1 MTADNTRTTLRVKL
15 TWVGILYFSQ
25 GFPAGIFAEILPVQ
39 FREQGVDLREIGVLS
54 LLMLG
59 WTLKF
64 LWAPLVSYTRQ
75 YRRWMIGADLAMA
88 AVLAVLATK
97 AGFGPAVWLLV
108 AGFVLLSATNDIAVD
123 AHTIEMLD
131 KHEQGVANGFR
142 IGFYRAGLMTTG
154 ALLVLQGWLGWGGV
168 YATATL
174 ILVLTAIACRFAPAE
189 KAYARIAT
197 ISLAQELRGIFS
209 NPLALSAVSL
219 FLLGTLWI
227 VDRTTHWSETTPH
240 FWPVALGIAA
250 GAVALDALARYL
262 RAGARGVAPPHVAAG
277 PGVDLRQ
284 GPMFGALLGMLQR
297 PGILPVFLFIVLF
310 KLADTSAGFMVKP
323 FWVDA
328 GFTPA
333 QIGTVSVNLGIA
345 LSIAGGLAG
354 GWLTD
359 RIGIFH
365 GLWILGLTQAF
376 SNLGYAFA
384 AHVVPVG
391 VPDHVPGATEQ
402 WVMYSASMIESFTQG
417 LGTGAFLAF
426 LMAIVD
432 KRRSATEYALLSALA
447 LLSRAIA
454 GWAGGHLAA
463 NVGYPQFFTLTFLLA
478 FPAYLLLPWVKRMLA
493 YAEAQ
498 RDWDQH

>member
-1 MTADNTRTTLRVKL
+1 MTTDNTRTALRVKL

-64 LWAPLVSYTRQ
+64 LWAPLLSFTRR
-75 YRRWMIGADLAMA
+75 YRRWMIAADLAMA
-88 AVLAVLATK
+88 VVLGVLATR

-108 AGFVLLSATNDIAVD
+108 GGFVLLSATNDIAVD

-154 ALLVLQGWLGWGGV
+154 ALLVLQGTLGWGGV
-168 YATATL
+168 YATASL
-174 ILVLTAIACRFAPAE
+174 ILVLTAIACAFAPAE
-189 KAYARIAT
+189 KDYARIAT
-197 ISLAQELRGIFS
+197 ISLAAELRGIVA
-209 NPLALSAVSL
+209 NPLALAAVSV
-219 FLLGTLWI
+219 FVLGTLWI
-227 VDRTTHWSETTPH
+227 VDRTTHWSRTTPH
-240 FWPVALGIAA
+240 FWTIAFAIAA
-250 GAVALDALARYL
+250 AAVALDALVRRL
-262 RAGARGVAPPHVAAG
+262 RPRAAAAPPDAGGGAAG
-277 PGVDLRQ
+277 IDLRE

-297 PGILPVFLFIVLF
+297 PGILPVFLFILLF

-345 LSIAGGLAG
+345 LSIAGGLIG
-354 GWLTD
+354 GWITD

-376 SNLGYAFA
+376 SNLGYALA

-391 VPDHVPGATEQ
+391 IPDHVPGGTEQ
-402 WVMYSASMIESFTQG
+402 MVMYGASVVESFTQG

-447 LLSRAIA
+447 IFSRAVA

-478 FPAYLLLPWVKRMLA
+478 FPAYLLLPWVRRMLA
-493 YAEAQ
+493 YAESQ
-498 RDWDQH
+498 RDWDQR